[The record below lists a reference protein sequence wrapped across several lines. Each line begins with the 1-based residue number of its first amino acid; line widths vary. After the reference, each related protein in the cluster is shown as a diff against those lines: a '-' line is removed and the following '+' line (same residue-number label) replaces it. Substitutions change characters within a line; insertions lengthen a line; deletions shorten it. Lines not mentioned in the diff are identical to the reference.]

1 MLEAAEE
8 EKIMK
13 EMRGANMGM
22 GGGMGMPGMGG
33 PGGNPF
39 SPEALEGLKTNPRTA
54 GFFKD
59 PQFANSFE
67 MCK

>member
-1 MLEAAEE
+1 
-8 EKIMK
+8 
-13 EMRGANMGM
+13 
-22 GGGMGMPGMGG
+22 MPGMGG